1 MHMEGADIGSL
12 SILTKVDINKAVSQ
26 KQYSG
31 EQGTHWF
38 SISVELDLT
47 PSTKVDD
54 YSLIKNLN
62 QIKLFNFY
70 SKNYN

>member
-1 MHMEGADIGSL
+1 MKGADIGSL
-12 SILTKVDINKAVSQ
+12 SILTKVDSNKAVSQ